1 MSVID
6 SRQFHILLFLVSA
19 LSPFLTLSLVV
30 TDIISLA
37 NDNTSVRIQPSR
49 ESLTSVRIQPSKE
62 SLQNTVWRLAGRVA
76 KAAVLKCSS
85 HRVLVSGADGERGC
99 PANVV

>member
-37 NDNTSVRIQPSR
+37 NDN
-49 ESLTSVRIQPSKE
+49 TSVRIQPSKE